1 MVLLVFGVD
10 LFLRRNAGVR
20 LYLELPLPMTP
31 ILSLTRCA
39 STSTLSYRPYPSP

>member
-20 LYLELPLPMTP
+20 LHLDLPLPLTP
-31 ILSLTRCA
+31 ILSLTGCA
-39 STSTLSYRPYPSP
+39 STSTFFYRPYLSP